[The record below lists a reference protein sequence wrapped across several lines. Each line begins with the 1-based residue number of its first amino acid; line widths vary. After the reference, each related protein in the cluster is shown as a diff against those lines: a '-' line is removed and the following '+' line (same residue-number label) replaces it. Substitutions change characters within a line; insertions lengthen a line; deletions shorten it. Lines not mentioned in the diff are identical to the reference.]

1 MKIQNLAV
9 MFIVIILPISMV
21 LTAYVQNQV
30 QTLNLQID
38 YDDKLTN
45 ATYDALKAF
54 QLNTA
59 NSSTSDLANSKLR
72 DIEASVN
79 TFFNS
84 VASHFNM
91 AGYNQEVL
99 KDYVPALVYTMYDG
113 YYIYS
118 PYTNTLSNDETGSE
132 YYADSTYKDGET
144 VSGLKP
150 YIYYSC
156 RYKTSSGIDVIITYT
171 LDNYITIRGKVPG
184 YGTGTVNE
192 SGYLINACSGNGTDT
207 AKYREIDIGTE
218 TLKEEV
224 MVDGDTQP
232 KEYTYTQVNGVKYY
246 KDETTNTWFSVLN
259 GERIEQAE
267 YEETN
272 NSAVKYYS
280 DAAEFKTFMQDT
292 GLINLKS
299 SDAVDEEGNRFT
311 DNKFG
316 DYNIFTYDDNG
327 VAIEEPNSN
336 FNQHRLAVIRY
347 SIEKNLS
354 IAIANYNNYSGA
366 SANFQMP
373 TLQEDEW
380 EKIINNVS
388 IISFMQGLSIG
399 GKVYNGYSIVT
410 NTKNKEVVS
419 EDSIYIVTS
428 DGQYHRVTDS
438 DLIGN
443 DNIVMGAFN
452 MDFERKS
459 IFTNATN
466 YYYYPRRLTGCYNS
480 IVRYSTEISDFTNIY
495 DYLTQDTT
503 GATAADKEK
512 LAKAYFTALGRER
525 YGMYRTNNAV
535 SVYTGG
541 NSGSPSYDTI
551 GPHGLGDVNDDGVI
565 NLQDYNL
572 IIYIDSNSYTPT
584 EDERLRADVNQD
596 GIVDYNDSVALGP
609 YLT

>member
-9 MFIVIILPISMV
+9 IFIIIILPISMV
-21 LTAYVQNQV
+21 LTVYVQNQV
-30 QTLNLQID
+30 KTLELQIE

-84 VASHFNM
+84 ISSHFNM
-91 AGYNQEVL
+91 AGYNQDIL
-99 KDYVPALVYTMYDG
+99 KEYVPALVYTMYDG

-118 PYTNTLSNDETGSE
+118 PYTNTLSSEDEGIE
-132 YYADSTYKDGET
+132 YTNEEKI
-144 VSGLKP
+144 SGLKP

-156 RYKTSSGIDVIITYT
+156 RYVKGDINVIISYT
-171 LDNYITIRGKVPG
+171 LDNYITIQ
-184 YGTGTVNE
+184 GTIGDEPVNK
-192 SGYLINACSGNGTDT
+192 SGYLINNCEGNGTDY
-207 AKYREIDIGTE
+207 ARYRNIDIGTE
-218 TLKEEV
+218 NLREDIIVNENGTAVKKNLA
-224 MVDGDTQP
+224 
-232 KEYTYTQVNGVKYY
+232 YTQVNGVKYY
-246 KDETTNTWFSVLN
+246 QDTDGTWFSVLN
-259 GERIEQAE
+259 DEKIVQSDQDIV
-267 YEETN
+267 N
-272 NSAVKYYS
+272 NSAVKYYTEAAKFKQFIIDNDLDELSTS
-280 DAAEFKTFMQDT
+280 DAKDAQGNSLADRF
-292 GLINLKS
+292 GNYLIFQF
-299 SDAVDEEGNRFT
+299 E
-311 DNKFG
+311 
-316 DYNIFTYDDNG
+316 DNG
-327 VAIEEPNSN
+327 VEIEEANSN

-354 IAIANYNNYSGA
+354 IAIANYNNYSD
-366 SANFQMP
+366 STTANFQMP

-388 IISFMQGLSIG
+388 IISFLQGLSIG

-419 EDSIYIVTS
+419 EDSIYITTA
-428 DGQYHRVTDS
+428 DGQYHRVQDS
-438 DLIGN
+438 NLEGSTILETG
-443 DNIVMGAFN
+443 IFN

-459 IFTNATN
+459 LLTETGT
-466 YYYYPRRLTGCYNS
+466 YYYYPKTHLGCYNCITSKTS
-480 IVRYSTEISDFTNIY
+480 INETNNIY
-495 DYLTQDTT
+495 DYLTDDDTYGNRT
-503 GATAADKEK
+503 T
-512 LAKAYFTALGRER
+512 LAELYFTALGRER

-551 GPHGLGDVNDDGVI
+551 GPHALGDVNDDGVI

-596 GIVDYNDSVALGP
+596 GIVDYNDSVALSP